1 MKYYQK
7 KLHNGINL
15 IMVPNHRLPII
26 TMGFFIRVGSRNEP
40 LQHNGIAHFL
50 EHMLFKSTKNRNT
63 DVLFQQLDTIGAT
76 YNAATT
82 AEQTYCYLSGSSDNT
97 NFLLDILLD
106 IYLNPKL
113 SNSDIIVEK
122 KVIIEEM
129 RMRSDSPLTKLYSQ
143 LHQQIYRN
151 TSLERDI
158 IGNIN
163 TISKIN
169 SKDLREFHQ
178 KFYQPKNTV
187 FVIVGN
193 FNPILIYQ
201 NIKPVLSSMVNNN
214 INSQYLD
221 NYHDEKKI
229 IISNIK
235 NQLEPKIFVKKQSE
249 LNQIYLLMA
258 FPILDINDRSLIII
272 DLITQLLSGG
282 FSSKLSKVLRED
294 NGISYTSISYPV
306 LYQDSGIFI
315 IQLII
320 NPDQLYNAID
330 IIGNILF
337 EIKKN
342 LITSQ
347 ELEKIINIYKN
358 ELIFSMTNP
367 LKILTYIGI
376 NILSNKN
383 FKLNLKHNFDE
394 IKKIK
399 PFELRKFCQR
409 IFVREKLNLMICG
422 GTNYDIK
429 INNDLFK
436 F

>member
-15 IMVPNHRLPII
+15 LLVPDYRLPII
-26 TMGFFIRVGSRNEP
+26 TIGFFVRVGSRNETME
-40 LQHNGIAHFL
+40 HNGIAHLL
-50 EHMLFKSTKNRNT
+50 EHMLFKSTINRNT
-63 DVLFQQLDTIGAT
+63 NILFKQLDTIGAT

-97 NFLLDILLD
+97 MFLLDILLD

-113 SNSDIIVEK
+113 SNSDIIMEK

-143 LHQQIYRN
+143 LHRQIYCN

-169 SKDLREFHQ
+169 SKNLREFHQ

-187 FVIVGN
+187 FVIIGN
-193 FNPILIYQ
+193 FNPILIYK
-201 NIKPVLSSMVNNN
+201 NIKPILSSMINNN
-214 INSQYLD
+214 FNSRYLD
-221 NYHDEKKI
+221 NYYDEKKI

-235 NQLEPKIFVKKQSE
+235 KQFEPKIFVKQQPE

-258 FPILDINDRSLIII
+258 FPILEINDQELIII

-282 FSSKLSKVLRED
+282 FSSKLSKALRED

-320 NPDQLYNAID
+320 NPEKLYNAIN
-330 IIGNILF
+330 IIGNVLS

-347 ELEKIINIYKN
+347 ELEKIINTHKN

-376 NILSNKN
+376 NILSNEN
-383 FKLNLKHNFDE
+383 FKINLKHNFAK

-399 PFELRKFCQR
+399 PLELRNFCR
-409 IFVREKLNLMICG
+409 KIFVPEKLNLMIYA

-429 INNDLFK
+429 INNNLFK

>member
-1 MKYYQK
+1 MKYYRK

-15 IMVPNHRLPII
+15 IIVPDYRLPII
-26 TMGFFIRVGSRNEP
+26 TMGFFIRVGSRNET

-50 EHMLFKSTKNRNT
+50 EHMLFKSTKNRDTNI
-63 DVLFQQLDTIGAT
+63 LFQQLDTIGAT

-97 NFLLDILLD
+97 IFLLDVLLD

-113 SNSDIIVEK
+113 SEKDIFVEK

-143 LHQQIYRN
+143 LHQQIYRD

-158 IGNIN
+158 IGNID

-169 SKDLREFHQ
+169 NKDLRDFHQ

-193 FNPILIYQ
+193 FNPILVYQ
-201 NIKPVLSSMVNNN
+201 NIKPILSSMKNNN
-214 INSQYLD
+214 INSPYLE
-221 NYHDEKKI
+221 NYHNDKKI

-235 NQLEPKIFVKKQSE
+235 NQLEPKVFIKKQPE

-258 FPILDINDRSLIII
+258 FPMLDINDRSLIII

-282 FSSKLSKVLRED
+282 FSSKLSKALRED

-315 IQLII
+315 IQSII

-330 IIGNILF
+330 IIGNVLS
-337 EIKKN
+337 KMKNN
-342 LITSQ
+342 LITTQ
-347 ELEKIINIYKN
+347 ELEKIINTYKN
-358 ELIFSMTNP
+358 ELILSMTNP
-367 LKILTYIGI
+367 LKILTYIGV
-376 NILSNKN
+376 NILSNEN
-383 FKLNLKHNFDE
+383 FKLNLKDKFNE

-399 PFELRKFCQR
+399 SVQLQKFCQK
-409 IFVREKLNLMICG
+409 IFIREKLNLMICG

-429 INNDLFK
+429 INNYLFK

>member
-1 MKYYQK
+1 M
-7 KLHNGINL
+7 
-15 IMVPNHRLPII
+15 
-26 TMGFFIRVGSRNEP
+26 E
-40 LQHNGIAHFL
+40 HNGIAHLL
-50 EHMLFKSTKNRNT
+50 EHMLFKSTINRNT
-63 DVLFQQLDTIGAT
+63 NILFKQLDTIGAT

-97 NFLLDILLD
+97 MFLLDILLD

-113 SNSDIIVEK
+113 SNSDIIMEK

-143 LHQQIYRN
+143 LHRQIYCN

-169 SKDLREFHQ
+169 SKNLREFHQ

-187 FVIVGN
+187 FVIIGN
-193 FNPILIYQ
+193 FNPILIYK
-201 NIKPVLSSMVNNN
+201 NIKPILSSMINNN
-214 INSQYLD
+214 FNSRYLD
-221 NYHDEKKI
+221 NYYDEKKI

-235 NQLEPKIFVKKQSE
+235 KQFEPKIFVKQQPE

-258 FPILDINDRSLIII
+258 FPILEINDQELIII

-282 FSSKLSKVLRED
+282 FSSKLSKALRED

-320 NPDQLYNAID
+320 NPEKLYNAIN
-330 IIGNILF
+330 IIGNVLS

-347 ELEKIINIYKN
+347 ELEKIINTHKN

-376 NILSNKN
+376 NILSNEN
-383 FKLNLKHNFDE
+383 FKINLKHNFAK

-399 PFELRKFCQR
+399 PLELRNFCR
-409 IFVREKLNLMICG
+409 KIFVPEKLNLMIYA

-429 INNDLFK
+429 INNNLFK